1 MSFLSHLKHKFKGVE
16 REKQKLLSSIQA
28 QPSQQSQLSSQI
40 DKGCLIEYLSAPLP
54 NLTTPIN
61 EIPLLA
67 LDFETTGLDAK
78 DDKLLSVGFCQLD
91 HRNIRLASSYHQV
104 INTQA
109 KLKADNVA
117 IHQITDDQRERGEP
131 LQTVVE
137 HLLSNLVGR
146 VALVHYHHIE
156 MQFLAEACQLL
167 YGVQPPFMWID
178 TMLIAKRKLDNR
190 DVGYDPSQLRL
201 AAQRQ
206 AFELPPY
213 AGHNALNDAIAT
225 AELYLAQTNK
235 EASQL
240 VLADLLV

>member
-1 MSFLSHLKHKFKGVE
+1 MSFFSHLKHKFKGIE
-16 REKQKLLSSIQA
+16 REKQRLLSSLQA
-28 QPSQQSQLSSQI
+28 QLSQQNQHPQQV
-40 DKGCLIEYLSAPLP
+40 DKSCLIEYLSTPLP
-54 NLTTPIN
+54 NLDAPIR

-78 DDKLLSVGFCQLD
+78 GDKLLSVGFCQLE
-91 HRNIRLASSYHQV
+91 RRSIKLATSYHKV
-104 INTQA
+104 INTQT
-109 KLKADNVA
+109 KLKAENVA
-117 IHQITDDQRERGEP
+117 IHQITDKQREQGEP

-137 HLLSNLVGR
+137 HLLLNLAGR

-167 YGVQPPFMWID
+167 YGIQPPFMWID

-206 AFELPPY
+206 VFELPPY

-235 EASQL
+235 EICQL